1 MRIQPIR
8 FYTNVQYQHW
18 RRWNNNKDRTTY
30 EMYFT
35 LGANMPFL
43 CKKNAED
50 PTWPGGVYLCDADN
64 PNVKLNI
71 TAGLTIEEASQ
82 YIYTLGNVDINTPFP
97 IEATVPAPA
106 EMTLAEFTAAKGWYY
121 FEVTDV
127 AYSFS
132 ELIRFVDCNIYIP
145 ANGINSFCILNAT
158 LKDGQTVEGVTISG
172 DATFVLP
179 INGEVVEADAEILE
193 EIVEDNVK
201 RITPIFRRVINR
213 KQIEFVATD
222 IVATFM
228 QNLHLFQVV
237 LTDQEGQTYNL
248 DRFTVSVEREG
259 YFAKVRLAF
268 ETSDNI
274 RTECA

>member
-8 FYTNVQYQHW
+8 FYEDTEHQHW

-35 LGANMPFL
+35 LGAKMPFL
-43 CKKNAED
+43 CEKAS
-50 PTWPGGVYLCDADN
+50 TSAWSGAVYLWDADN
-64 PNVKLNI
+64 PNIKLNI
-71 TAGLTIEEASQ
+71 TSGLTIEDESQ
-82 YIYTLGNVDINTPFP
+82 YIYTLGNIATNTPFP
-97 IEATVPAPA
+97 VVATIPAPT
-106 EMTLAEFTAAKGWYY
+106 EMTLSEFTTTKGWYY
-121 FEVTDV
+121 FEVTGV
-127 AYSFS
+127 KFGYS
-132 ELIRFVDCNIYIP
+132 ELIRFVDCNIYVP
-145 ANGINSFCILNAT
+145 FNDINSFCILNAT
-158 LKDGQTVEGVTISG
+158 LKDGQAIDGVTIVG

-213 KQIEFVATD
+213 KQIEFVTTD

-228 QNLHLFQVV
+228 QNLHLFEVV
-237 LTDQEGQTYNL
+237 LTDQQGQAYNL

-259 YFAKVRLAF
+259 YFAKVNLTF
-268 ETSDNI
+268 ETSDNV